1 MKKQAMSC
9 LAAACCTIFLCGCSM
24 MPFETV
30 EETQKKSGSEGALSM
45 SSTPVRPADLVGKDL
60 EIKNTL
66 SSSTGVLLATYK
78 ASLPQFKAEGDKSS
92 SYKLINDY
100 YETEFKAFTEDCDS
114 FFQMVK
120 KDLGTGWMQ
129 ITNPV
134 TVQST
139 DYSYELQ
146 DCSDKYVSVIRS
158 FNFTDRTGQQI
169 TYYYGDVFSTET
181 GWRLKLDDLFGKNTS
196 KAKKTLEE
204 QLKAWCKQNGI
215 DENTVSK
222 LDLNGLT
229 EEFSLTSQDLVLCI
243 EPFELSNNDKSG
255 RIIKLPLSAFSQ
267 WMSEE

>member
-9 LAAACCTIFLCGCSM
+9 LAAACCAIFLCGCSM
-24 MPFETV
+24 MPFQSV
-30 EETQKKSGSEGALSM
+30 EENQKKSESVSTLSTGSA
-45 SSTPVRPADLVGKDL
+45 PVSPADLVGKDL

-66 SSSTGVLLATYK
+66 SSSTGVVLATYH
-78 ASLPQFKAEGDKSS
+78 ASLPQFKAEGAKSS

-100 YETEFKAFTEDCDS
+100 YETEFEAFNKDCDS

-120 KDLGTGWMQ
+120 KDLGNNWQQ
-129 ITNPV
+129 ITSPV
-134 TVQST
+134 PVQIT

-146 DCSDKYVSVIRS
+146 NSSEKYVSVIRS
-158 FNFTDRTGQQI
+158 YNFTDRTGQQT

-181 GWRLKLDDLFGKNTS
+181 GWRLKMDDLFGKNTA
-196 KAKKTLEE
+196 KAKKALEE
-204 QLKAWCKQNGI
+204 QLKSWCKQNGI

-229 EEFSLTSQDLVLCI
+229 EEFSLTSKDLVLCV
-243 EPFELSNNDKSG
+243 EPFALSSNDKSG

-267 WMSEE
+267 WMSNE